1 LIKVF
6 KLRIGKRKEKI
17 GKRKEN
23 KRSRPARL
31 VFERAM
37 AGRG

>member
-6 KLRIGKRKEKI
+6 KPGIEKRKEKI
-17 GKRKEN
+17 GKRKED
-23 KRSRPARL
+23 KRSRPARR